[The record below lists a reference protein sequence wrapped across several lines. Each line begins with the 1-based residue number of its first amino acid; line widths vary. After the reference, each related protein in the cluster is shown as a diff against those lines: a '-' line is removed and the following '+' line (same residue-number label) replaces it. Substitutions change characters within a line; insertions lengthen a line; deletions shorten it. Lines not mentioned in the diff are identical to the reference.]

1 MADQFFV
8 YDASIT
14 APLSR
19 VPIWPYTLYYRMPHK
34 CHGNAQNCPSRSHPV
49 WEMVINELDRRDGPT
64 FDEALPDWVGPGW
77 AVLGISVALVGHAVV
92 EGVGPDRDPGEGGGD
107 GGIVDEELVSHHLKL
122 FVTTNSEVGSTHT
135 NNRAVSDVG
144 KPLDDETGSSHLSQP
159 VVIAPVSPVVGLVL
173 VSHGE
178 HGHLVP
184 TSVQLLHSRVV
195 GILVTHEERSLDL
208 AAIRILSFSVED
220 ILVEVHVVGVDGS
233 VEGDGDHLGDLVG
246 VDPPWDPGAIRRTET
261 VRELTLGQVA
271 VRSSVRILVNTAGI
285 LVRTIRAVRLFITEQ
300 LLSNALPIPTL

>member
-1 MADQFFV
+1 V
-8 YDASIT
+8 T
-14 APLSR
+14 ARESFIKGR
-19 VPIWPYTLYYRMPHK
+19 VVTTIQLVNHHLPH
-34 CHGNAQNCPSRSHPV
+34 
-49 WEMVINELDRRDGPT
+49 
-64 FDEALPDWVGPGW
+64 WVGPGW

-92 EGVGPDRDPGEGGGD
+92 EGVGPDGDPGEGGGD
-107 GGIVDEELVSHHLKL
+107 GGVVDEELVSHHLKL
-122 FVTTNSEVGSTHT
+122 FVTTNSEVGSTDT
-135 NNRAVSDVG
+135 NDRAVSDVG
-144 KPLDDETGSSHLSQP
+144 EPLDDETRASHLSQP
-159 VVIAPVSPVVGLVL
+159 VVIAPISPVVGLVL
-173 VSHGE
+173 VGHGE

-184 TSVQLLHSRVV
+184 TSVKLLHSRVV

-246 VDPPWDPGAIRRTET
+246 VDPPWDPGAIRRAET

-285 LVRTIRAVRLFITEQ
+285 LIRTIRAVRLFITEQ